1 MDEVVKYWLETSM
14 HDHETMDVLYRNAR
28 YSDALFFGH
37 IVLEKVLKALVVKS
51 SKDHAPFTH
60 DLVQL
65 QQLSRLNLTEEE
77 INLLDEVNDFN
88 IRARYPERRLEFYK
102 QCTKEFT
109 EGYVLKMGRLYEKL
123 CNIAKS

>member
-14 HDHETMDVLYRNAR
+14 HDHATMDVLFKNAR

-51 SKDHAPFTH
+51 SKNHAPFTH
-60 DLVQL
+60 DLAQL
-65 QQLSRLNLTEEE
+65 QHLSGIDLTEDE

-88 IRARYPERRLEFYK
+88 IRARYPERKLEFYK

-109 EGYVLKMGRLYEKL
+109 EKYVVRINNLYEKL
-123 CNIAKS
+123 CNITKS